1 MKRHP
6 QITRQSY
13 FSYVFRYDSSA
24 FQGAPRT
31 AFLKA
36 LAAEIG
42 LAPWIIFEPLN
53 RATLYNP
60 QTKRRHHWS
69 EEYWRAIDPSRFEL
83 PVCEKAYR
91 EECCAFHHPFLL
103 GSKADMDD
111 FADGVA
117 KVQENAGEL
126 A

>member
-1 MKRHP
+1 M
-6 QITRQSY
+6 QIAY
-13 FSYVFRYDSSA
+13 
-24 FQGAPRT
+24 
-31 AFLKA
+31 
-36 LAAEIG
+36 
-42 LAPWIIFEPLN
+42 FEPLS

-60 QTKRRHHWS
+60 QTKKRHHWS

-91 EECCAFHHPFLL
+91 EECAAFHHPFLL

-126 A
+126 GSIAV